1 MGMYSAA
8 LAREVAEPH
17 WREHKDGSRLCLI
30 HLCASLARVVH
41 VSKTA
46 KFPMSSTALC
56 RL

>member
-1 MGMYSAA
+1 MGMYSTA
-8 LAREVAEPH
+8 LTREVAEPH

-30 HLCASLARVVH
+30 HLCASLACVGP

-46 KFPMSSTALC
+46 KFPTSCAALC